1 MESYHFYCLDDD
13 IDDLELFRDAARSL
27 GHTVSLFRSAPALTI
42 AIDRMRPDAI
52 FLDIHMPMIGG
63 EEVLRVLKKTDRW
76 MDIPVMMISSAS
88 PKKLVKY
95 YIDCGACGIMKK
107 PHGATWDNSL
117 KEALETMLLP
127 VLLGRSA

>member
-13 IDDLELFRDAARSL
+13 FEDLELFQDAARSL
-27 GHTVSLFRSAPALTI
+27 GHAVSLFRSAPALTI
-42 AIDRMRPDAI
+42 AIDRLVPDAI

-76 MDIPVMMISSAS
+76 KDIPVMMISSAS

-95 YIDCGACGIMKK
+95 YIESGACGIMKK
-107 PHGATWDNSL
+107 PHGATWDASL
-117 KEALETMLLP
+117 KVALDGMLLP
-127 VLLGRSA
+127 VLSGRS